1 MFSFNPQHE
10 KKVLLSLDGGG
21 MRGIIPLAMMAEL
34 EKQTGQTVHSIIDM
48 VGGTSTGS
56 LIAAAFAVGFSAQ
69 DTLDNIYK
77 TRLPQSFPQ
86 RNFWFYVRWALN
98 GFRYFYSLD
107 PFLNLI
113 KPLAEGKKVR
123 DLQRP
128 IILMTTKD
136 LRTGNT
142 YYVVS
147 AGPGAEPFLDWPL
160 AGAVAASGAAPV
172 YFPPVLG
179 NLVDG
184 GVGVFG
190 NPCLVTAT
198 EAMEYIGA
206 SEGFVPGNV
215 IHISLG
221 TGFQPN
227 NLKDG
232 EGARYNILDWVKY
245 VTTESLI
252 DAALQQV
259 MVTKA
264 IYSKSTDF
272 RRYNPLLTQ
281 ESVRDI
287 LGVKTSPNIDPA
299 TLGLDSTKPEEIELM
314 EEIGRAYARAID
326 WSIPGA
332 MPWDTKGGHQ
342 QPGILPVN
350 WKGTPYE

>member
-1 MFSFNPQHE
+1 MNDFNPQRQ

-34 EKQTGQTVHSIIDM
+34 EKQTGQTVHTIVDM

-56 LIAAAFAVGFSAQ
+56 VIAAAFAVGMTAQ
-69 DTLDNIYK
+69 DTLDNVYK
-77 TRLPQSFPQ
+77 TRLPKAFPK
-86 RNFWFYVRWALN
+86 RDTWFYIRWALG
-98 GFRYFYSLD
+98 GFRHFYSLD
-107 PFLNLI
+107 PFRELI
-113 KPLAEGKKVR
+113 APLAEGKRIR

-128 IILMTTKD
+128 IMLVTTKD

-147 AGPGAEPFLDWPL
+147 AGPGMELFADWPL
-160 AGAVAASGAAPV
+160 AGAVEASGAAPV

-184 GVGVFG
+184 GVGVYG

-198 EAMEYIGA
+198 EAMEYIGE

-215 IHISLG
+215 IHVSLG

-227 NLKDG
+227 NLKDK
-232 EGARYNILDWVKY
+232 EGSTYNIYDWVKY
-245 VTTESLI
+245 ITTESLI
-252 DAALQQV
+252 DTSLQQT
-259 MVTKA
+259 MITKA
-264 IYSKSTDF
+264 IYGDTTDF

-287 LGVKTSPNIDPA
+287 LGVKTSPNVDPS
-299 TLGLDSTKPEEIELM
+299 TLGLDSTKPEEIDLM

-326 WSIPGA
+326 WSIPGQ
-332 MPWDTKGGHQ
+332 MPWDTKGGHE
-342 QPGILPVN
+342 QPAFLPVD
-350 WKGTPYE
+350 WRGFK